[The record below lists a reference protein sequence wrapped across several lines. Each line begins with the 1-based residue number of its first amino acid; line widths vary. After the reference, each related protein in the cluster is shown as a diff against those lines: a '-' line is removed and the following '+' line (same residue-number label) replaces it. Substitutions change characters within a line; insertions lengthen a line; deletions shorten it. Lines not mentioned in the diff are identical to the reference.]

1 MVRYFVIALVLV
13 AGCNSSGT
21 APIESAKSGPRNET
35 ESGPSSAPLF
45 FISATVDGRT
55 KTRDFKDATPTV
67 IHEQFSA
74 VKWDLAPDTEVAVQ
88 TRSDV
93 IRISRKAAGDLSA
106 KWARDNGNN
115 DFQFWVC
122 DPISEEQALSVLLSL
137 FAGDGQ
143 HKSLVKWAKD

>member
-21 APIESAKSGPRNET
+21 APIESAKSGTRNET

-93 IRISRKAAGDLSA
+93 IRISRKAAVIL
-106 KWARDNGNN
+106 ARSGLAITATTIFNFGCAIQYPRNRR
-115 DFQFWVC
+115 
-122 DPISEEQALSVLLSL
+122 
-137 FAGDGQ
+137 
-143 HKSLVKWAKD
+143 